1 MFTYQST
8 SFSCAV
14 FDTVT
19 TIVTVTTH
27 QLPSPFNKLEQY
39 DFVVDITSVDPHPVP
54 LSFSHKIINTSPIPV
69 SLPGKF
75 QGQRSLVGYIPRGRK
90 ESDTTEGTGTDSEG
104 RK

>member
-54 LSFSHKIINTSPIPV
+54 LSFSHKIINTSLIPV
-69 SLPGKF
+69 LLPGEF
-75 QGQRSLVGYIPRGRK
+75 HGQRSLASYSLWGHK
-90 ESDTTEGTGTDSEG
+90 ESDRTE
-104 RK
+104 